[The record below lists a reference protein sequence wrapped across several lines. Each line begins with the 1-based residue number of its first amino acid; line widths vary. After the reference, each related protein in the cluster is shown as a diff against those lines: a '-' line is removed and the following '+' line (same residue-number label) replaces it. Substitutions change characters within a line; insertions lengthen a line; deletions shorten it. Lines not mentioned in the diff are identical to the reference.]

1 MAMLSIPRRPP
12 PLFYGWYIVGAS
24 TVNAALLLGMVFYG
38 FGVFITP
45 LTNDL
50 GWTTSAVALGF
61 TFQRIEAGLMGPLAG
76 YAIDRLGS
84 RPVALIGVAVVGVG
98 FLVFAGVQELWQF
111 YAASILIAIG
121 QTMGT
126 IAPFSA
132 ALMHW
137 FYRYRARATAFMM
150 AGTGLGAVSI
160 YPLVAVVEAVGW
172 RTTLVLV
179 AALVWVVGGLTALVL
194 RRPPQRYGLLPDG
207 VAVVDTTYPCSPSTQ
222 PAPAESSEDYGLG
235 VGQAVR
241 TRAFWLLLAT
251 TILFGFGNLGWVVL
265 QFPALE
271 AKGFSAGVAS
281 MAVAVYGFAAIGSR
295 VALGIFGDRM
305 GRQRLYRMSFLFQAA
320 GLAVFALADVFWQL
334 IPYYFL
340 YGVGHAAYVN
350 HQSDHRRRLFRHL
363 SLCHH
368 PWLDGDAVVL
378 GWGQRARG
386 RSADFRQQ
394 RLLHAGVSAL
404 RIGRVGGVPCR
415 VLRGSGPAPVA
426 RAGAGC
432 RRPLPL
438 RPSRETVESVVAP
451 TGFEPVLPA

>member
-1 MAMLSIPRRPP
+1 MAFPSLRRPSFPGLSMPRRPP

-24 TVNAALLLGMVFYG
+24 TINAALLLGMVFYG

-50 GWTTSAVALGF
+50 GWATAAVAFGF
-61 TFQRIEAGLMGPLAG
+61 TLQRMQAGLMGPLAG

-84 RPVALIGVAVVGVG
+84 RPVALIGVTLTGLG
-98 FLVFAGVQELWQF
+98 FFVFAGVQELWQF

-179 AALVWVVGGLTALVL
+179 AALVWVVGALTALVL

-207 VAVVDTTYPCSPSTQ
+207 VAVVDTPYPGSPSPP
-222 PAPAESSEDYGLG
+222 PAPAESSEGYGLG
-235 VGQAVR
+235 VGQALR
-241 TRAFWLLLAT
+241 TRAFWLLLTT

-271 AKGFSAGVAS
+271 AKGFSAGLAS
-281 MAVAVYGFAAIGSR
+281 AAVAVYGFASIGSR
-295 VALGIFGDRM
+295 VILGVFGDRL
-305 GRQRLYRMSFLFQAA
+305 GRQRLYLVSFLLQAA
-320 GLAVFALADVFWQL
+320 GLVIFALADVFWQL

-340 YGVGHAAYVN
+340 YGVGHAAYVITS
-350 HQSDHRRRLFRHL
+350 QTIVADFFGTYRFATIRGWMGTLSSLGGASGPVVGALIFDSSGSYTLAFLFYAAAALVAFPVVFFAARARPRLRARA
-363 SLCHH
+363 
-368 PWLDGDAVVL
+368 PDAV
-378 GWGQRARG
+378 
-386 RSADFRQQ
+386 
-394 RLLHAGVSAL
+394 GVD
-404 RIGRVGGVPCR
+404 
-415 VLRGSGPAPVA
+415 
-426 RAGAGC
+426 
-432 RRPLPL
+432 
-438 RPSRETVESVVAP
+438 
-451 TGFEPVLPA
+451 